1 MPSLCY
7 RKGHRIL
14 APKGSFQL
22 SIVRM
27 EGKQGSVFRTEGSG
41 VFQSAFEARAGSF
54 QKEIRDFPG
63 DPVAKTSCSQCRGQR
78 FKP

>member
-1 MPSLCY
+1 
-7 RKGHRIL
+7 
-14 APKGSFQL
+14 
-22 SIVRM
+22 M

-63 DPVAKTSCSQCRGQR
+63 DPVAKTQPVADAEQPRID
-78 FKP
+78 P